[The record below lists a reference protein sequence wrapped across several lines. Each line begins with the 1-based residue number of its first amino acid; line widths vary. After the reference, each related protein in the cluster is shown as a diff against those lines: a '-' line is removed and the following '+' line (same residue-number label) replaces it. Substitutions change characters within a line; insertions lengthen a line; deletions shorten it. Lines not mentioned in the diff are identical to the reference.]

1 MIKNMFLEYNS
12 FLVAVLSGSLL
23 MTNLLIQECLKKV
36 KQQEL
41 SHKS

>member
-1 MIKNMFLEYNS
+1 MIKNKSL
-12 FLVAVLSGSLL
+12 LVAVLSGILL